1 MVSIEKNKELITRFI
16 EDAFNEGNT
25 RLLAEMI
32 APDHVSHLPS
42 GDHYGPEG
50 VRIDIAGFRAAFPDL
65 RLTVLDLIA
74 EYDRVVFR
82 FVANGTHE
90 GPFMGISPTGRQVN
104 VDGIGIDHVRD
115 GKTFERWVQFDGL
128 GLLRQ
133 LGKLDGAAKS
143 TAEV

>member
-1 MVSIEKNKELITRFI
+1 VSTEKNKELVTRFI
-16 EDAFNEGNT
+16 EDVFNGGNT
-25 RLLAEMI
+25 RLLVEMI

-65 RLTVLDLIA
+65 RLTILDLVA

-90 GPFMGISPTGRQVN
+90 GPFMGISPTGVRVK
-104 VDGIGIDHVRD
+104 VDGIGIDHIRD

-133 LGKLDGAAKS
+133 LRGVSAVGLPGA
-143 TAEV
+143 E